1 MGVEPG
7 ADLFDFNE
15 PSPTGKAGFGKW
27 QNPKSPYDRFMEAQG
42 VPIHRDIGVH
52 KVQDLPMA
60 PWKRLGGRGTAIQLL
75 GTEHLWGMYV
85 VEVPGAGALNA
96 ERHLYEETYYVVEG
110 RGTTEVW
117 HENESRKQT
126 FEWGPG
132 SLFGIPLNAW
142 HRVVNATS
150 SPAMLLAATTAPNI
164 LNLVRDA
171 EFVMNCPYE
180 FTRRFTG
187 EDDYF
192 KPVEDIHADPVR
204 GLAMRLTNV
213 IPDIVTCELPRDNR
227 RSFSY
232 RRVEPHMA
240 GANFYMKIAE
250 YETGQ
255 YSKAHKHSSGA
266 ILVCIK
272 GKGFSCTWPDTLGM
286 KPWQEGRGDDVK
298 QQTYEPVGMISAA
311 PMRGD
316 WFHQHFGTDPEGL
329 QAADLRRPLRT
340 GFPARR
346 RPRRPGQGRGRGG
359 HPRRRQRHRLHGRGP
374 ADPRDLRAGTGDQR
388 HAEPHAAMGLR
399 DPDPAGRGIGAG
411 GVLRTPHPASP
422 GFRLSPDP

>member
-1 MGVEPG
+1 MGVEPD
-7 ADLFDFNE
+7 AELYDFNE

-117 HENESRKQT
+117 HESESRKQT

-180 FTRRFTG
+180 FSRRFTG

-232 RRVEPHMA
+232 RRG
-240 GANFYMKIAE
+240 GA
-250 YETGQ
+250 
-255 YSKAHKHSSGA
+255 AH
-266 ILVCIK
+266 
-272 GKGFSCTWPDTLGM
+272 
-286 KPWQEGRGDDVK
+286 GRGQLLHEDRRVRDR
-298 QQTYEPVGMISAA
+298 PVLQGPQAQL
-311 PMRGD
+311 RGHPGL
-316 WFHQHFGTDPEGL
+316 HQ
-329 QAADLRRPLRT
+329 
-340 GFPARR
+340 
-346 RPRRPGQGRGRGG
+346 GQGVQLYLAGYLGHEAVAGG
-359 HPRRRQRHRLHGRGP
+359 PRRRRQ
-374 ADPRDLRAGTGDQR
+374 ATDL
-388 HAEPHAAMGLR
+388 
-399 DPDPAGRGIGAG
+399 
-411 GVLRTPHPASP
+411 
-422 GFRLSPDP
+422 